1 MDARLGQ
8 GANAIKTTFV
18 VVSVVNAVRGVVIAV
33 IGVIVAIA
41 SQLANKSLKKE
52 KKNKNRCGFASL
64 SRPLYRPF
72 RSPLLLS
79 SAPSEGSIYFYQSK
93 KT

>member
-8 GANAIKTTFV
+8 GANAIKTTPV
-18 VVSVVNAVRGVVIAV
+18 VVSVVNAVRGVVIDV

-41 SQLANKSLKKE
+41 SQLANKSPKKANR
-52 KKNKNRCGFASL
+52 NKNRCGFASL

-72 RSPLLLS
+72 RSPLWLS
-79 SAPSEGSIYFYQSK
+79 SALSEGSVFH
-93 KT
+93 